1 MTDEEFY
8 LMELNHY
15 TKCLFDTRKKLFTK
29 EIEDEEYLKSF
40 AEYCKEQVYYYAEK
54 LTELK
59 GVEK

>member
-29 EIEDEEYLKSF
+29 EIEDEELKILNIKSEI
-40 AEYCKEQVYYYAEK
+40 EYIEDLPKKENK
-54 LTELK
+54 
-59 GVEK
+59 